1 MITKYLLIMIPIFL
15 LGFLGGFILCSAQKR
30 KLEKALLVCKKHLK
44 RYMHKAMNQRIEDCD
59 WIYRK
64 IDRRNR

>member
-30 KLEKALLVCKKHLK
+30 KLEKALL
-44 RYMHKAMNQRIEDCD
+44 
-59 WIYRK
+59 
-64 IDRRNR
+64 